1 MVNTNSNKWVYIG
14 NNQIYIHIYSLNYWF
29 EVEKLRFVRCKSQP
43 LHLTISSRSLNS
55 SLLIF
60 QLDILSSLIF
70 GNAMNFSAVIF
81 VSGTAV
87 LPRTSKIF
95 KFSNV
100 FSLRIEQIKES
111 VRKTEKFPSKL
122 IHSIFF
128 TPE

>member
-1 MVNTNSNKWVYIG
+1 MVNTNSNKWVYIE
-14 NNQIYIHIYSLNYWF
+14 NNQINIYVYSLYHWF
-29 EVEKLRFVRCKSQP
+29 EVEKLRLVRCRSQP

-70 GNAMNFSAVIF
+70 GNSMNFSAVFF

-95 KFSNV
+95 KFSKA
-100 FSLRIEQIKES
+100 FSLKIEHIKES